1 MGIKMKIPWFLQRDT
16 NGMKEVEVNGNT
28 VGDCL
33 RNLVGLFPHI
43 ERELFDQQA
52 KLSPFVDIHIG
63 GRSVYS
69 EGLAR
74 VVKDGDELS
83 ILLVVDGG

>member
-1 MGIKMKIPWFLQRDT
+1 MGIKINIPWFLQRATDGVKT
-16 NGMKEVEVNGNT
+16 AEVNGDT

-33 RNLVGLFPHI
+33 RNLAGLFPPV
-43 ERELFDQQA
+43 EPELFDQQG
-52 KLSPFVDIHIG
+52 KLSPFIDIHIG

>member
-33 RNLVGLFPHI
+33 RNLVGLFPPI

-52 KLSPFVDIHIG
+52 KLSYWWTE
-63 GRSVYS
+63 R
-69 EGLAR
+69 
-74 VVKDGDELS
+74 
-83 ILLVVDGG
+83 LLRGFSQSG